1 MPLTMSHTRRFR
13 RWTGAALV
21 TAAVWLA
28 ACGGG
33 DTPPD
38 TAPVADDPPMSVA
51 LLTPGS
57 ISDQAWNGSAY
68 EGLQRIRDSLH
79 ARISHI
85 EVKTPSEFE
94 ENFRQYGAQGYRL
107 VIGHGAEFQ
116 DAAMRVAPEF
126 PRTIYVS
133 TGGNQVQGN
142 AIGLEFAFEEGSYL
156 AGIVAAGVSRSGVI
170 GAIAGT
176 ELLPVRRSFEAFIAG
191 AKSVRPDIR
200 VLTSYVG
207 NWDDAS
213 AGKEQALA
221 QIGRGADV
229 IFGNADAAGLGI
241 FQAARERGTVR
252 VIGANSDQAGVAPE
266 VVIGSVV
273 IDIPHAFLEMAKEV
287 RAADFAPRVIA
298 FGAASDVVRWV
309 ENPVTAAEIPAATR
323 AAVDS
328 LTQVMRS
335 GRFTVPRT
343 P

>member
-1 MPLTMSHTRRFR
+1 MSTVTRLVHR
-13 RWTGAALV
+13 AALV
-21 TAAVWLA
+21 NMIWLA
-28 ACGGG
+28 GACSTG
-33 DTPPD
+33 DKTTSAD
-38 TAPVADDPPMSVA
+38 EVSPVADISVA

-57 ISDQAWNGSAY
+57 IADQAWNGAAY
-68 EGLQRIRDSLH
+68 SGLLRIRDSLG

-156 AGIVAAGVSRSGVI
+156 AGVIAAGLSKSNVVGCI
-170 GAIAGT
+170 GGT
-176 ELLPVRRSFEAFIAG
+176 ELLPVRRSFEAFAAG
-191 AKSVRPDIR
+191 ARSVKPDIR

-207 NWDDAS
+207 NWDDAG

-229 IFGNADAAGLGI
+229 IFGNADAAGLGV
-241 FQAARERGTVR
+241 FQAARERRGVR
-252 VIGANSDQAGVAPE
+252 VIGANSDQASVAPD

-273 IDIPHAFLEMAKEV
+273 IDIPHAFLEVAREV
-287 RAADFAPRVIA
+287 APADFMPRVIS
-298 FGAASDVVRWV
+298 FGTASDVVRWV
-309 ENPVTAAEIPAATR
+309 YNPALDAEIPNATR
-323 AAVDS
+323 TTVDS
-328 LTQVMRS
+328 LTATIRE
-335 GRFTVPRT
+335 GRFTIPRA

>member
-1 MPLTMSHTRRFR
+1 MLWSARVL
-13 RWTGAALV
+13 RWTGLLNIALL
-21 TAAVWLA
+21 LA
-28 ACGGG
+28 ACSGG
-33 DTPPD
+33 DTGEVAPLSEEPPI
-38 TAPVADDPPMSVA
+38 SVA

-57 ISDQAWNGSAY
+57 ISDQAWNGAAY
-68 EGLQRIRDSLH
+68 EGLQRIRDSLG

-133 TGGNQVQGN
+133 TGGNRVQGN

-156 AGIVAAGVSRSGVI
+156 AGVVAASVSQSGVI
-170 GAIAGT
+170 GCIGGT
-176 ELLPVRRSFEAFIAG
+176 ELVPVRRSFDAFAAG
-191 AKSVRPDIR
+191 ARSVRADIR
-200 VLTSYVG
+200 ILTSYVG

-241 FQAARERGTVR
+241 FQAARENPRVR
-252 VIGANSDQAGVAPE
+252 VIGANSDQSSVAPE
-266 VVIGSVV
+266 VVLGSVV
-273 IDIPHAFLEMAKEV
+273 IDIPHAFLETAREV
-287 RAADFAPRVIA
+287 SATDFAPRVIS
-298 FGAASDVVRWV
+298 FGTASEVVQWV
-309 ENPVTAAEIPAATR
+309 DNPARAAEIPAATR
-323 AAVDS
+323 VTLDS
-328 LTQVMRS
+328 LRTAIRS
-335 GRFTVPRT
+335 GTFTVPRA

>member
-1 MPLTMSHTRRFR
+1 M
-13 RWTGAALV
+13 
-21 TAAVWLA
+21 LA
-28 ACGGG
+28 ACSPRDNSG
-33 DTPPD
+33 DG
-38 TAPVADDPPMSVA
+38 ASVASGDDFSVA

-57 ISDQAWNGSAY
+57 IADQAWNGAAY
-68 EGLQRIRDSLH
+68 EGLQRVRDTLG
-79 ARISHI
+79 AKVSHI

-156 AGIVAAGVSRSGVI
+156 AGVIAAALSRSNVI
-170 GAIAGT
+170 GCIGGT
-176 ELLPVRRSFEAFIAG
+176 ELVPVRRSFAAFAAG
-191 AKSVRPDIR
+191 ARSVKPDIE

-221 QIGRGADV
+221 QIGRRADV

-241 FQAARERGTVR
+241 FQAAKERSGVR
-252 VIGANSDQAGVAPE
+252 IIGANSDQTSVAPD

-273 IDIPHAFLEMAKEV
+273 IDIPHAFLEVAKEV
-287 RAADFAPRVIA
+287 RSADFAPRVIT
-298 FGAASDVVRWV
+298 FGTASDVVRWV
-309 ENPVTAAEIPAATR
+309 YNPALLNEVAAATR
-323 AAVDS
+323 TQVDS
-328 LTQVMRS
+328 LTTEIRS
-335 GRFTVPRT
+335 GRFVIPRDQ
-343 P
+343 

>member
-1 MPLTMSHTRRFR
+1 MMSIARRLR
-13 RWTGAALV
+13 RWVPVALIATTITV
-21 TAAVWLA
+21 G

-33 DTPPD
+33 DPAPD
-38 TAPVADDPPMSVA
+38 AAPGADAPQMSVA

-68 EGLQRIRDSLH
+68 EGLLRIRDSLG

-126 PRTIYVS
+126 PGTIYVS

-156 AGIVAAGVSRSGVI
+156 AGVVAASISRSGVI

-176 ELLPVRRSFEAFIAG
+176 ELLPVRRSFEAYVAG
-191 AKSVRPDIR
+191 AKATRPDIR

-252 VIGANSDQAGVAPE
+252 VIGANSDQASVAPE

-287 RAADFAPRVIA
+287 RATDFVPRVIS
-298 FGAASDVVRWV
+298 FGSASDVVRWV
-309 ENPVTAAEIPAATR
+309 ENPVTAAEIPATTR
-323 AAVDS
+323 SAVDS
-328 LTQVMRS
+328 LTVQIRRGELRIPRS
-335 GRFTVPRT
+335 Q
-343 P
+343 

>member
-1 MPLTMSHTRRFR
+1 M
-13 RWTGAALV
+13 
-21 TAAVWLA
+21 LA
-28 ACGGG
+28 ACSPR
-33 DTPPD
+33 DNSADVT
-38 TAPVADDPPMSVA
+38 TVAPTDSFGVA

-57 ISDQAWNGSAY
+57 IADQAWNGAAY
-68 EGLQRIRDSLH
+68 EGLLRIKDSLG
-79 ARISHI
+79 ARTSHI

-94 ENFRQYGAQGYRL
+94 ENFRQYGSQGYRL

-156 AGIVAAGVSRSGVI
+156 AGVIAANQSKTNVVGCI
-170 GAIAGT
+170 GGT
-176 ELLPVRRSFEAFIAG
+176 ELVPVRRSFAAFAAG
-191 AKSVRPDIR
+191 ARSVKPDIQ

-221 QIGRGADV
+221 QIGRRADV

-241 FQAARERGTVR
+241 FQAAKESKGVR
-252 VIGANSDQAGVAPE
+252 VIGANSDQSSVAPD

-273 IDIPHAFLEMAKEV
+273 IDIPHAFLEVAREV
-287 RAADFAPRVIA
+287 RATDFAPRVIT
-298 FGAASDVVRWV
+298 FGTASDVVRWV
-309 ENPVTAAEIPAATR
+309 YNPALQREVSAGTQAAI
-323 AAVDS
+323 DS
-328 LTQVMRS
+328 LTAGIRA
-335 GRFTVPRT
+335 GTFTIPRDQ
-343 P
+343 